1 MVTTDFAG
9 KTISIDR
16 NIDLSGYNF
25 TPIGGVDKEAAFQGT
40 FDGQGNTIAG
50 LTQNGWEL
58 GYEYGETAGMGLFGW
73 IGDATIKNVTIDAAE
88 VSMEAVVMGTVA
100 GYAAGD
106 CTFENIS
113 VFVRTVFAFEAADL
127 DINKFHEIMYIKL
140 NQDVYTD
147 DRTVCWDYP
156 ADTKWIEM
164 TDGGKRYYMLVA
176 TYCKPLSAN
185 MTTSPSLLKVGFES
199 SATNESLK
207 VFGDTYEM
215 MAKTQAI
222 SVSSYAE
229 GTAPNYA
236 LNDAFGKITSTNHPW
251 KGISN

>member
-1 MVTTDFAG
+1 MKNKVITILCIMAIVITT
-9 KTISIDR
+9 
-16 NIDLSGYNF
+16 
-25 TPIGGVDKEAAFQGT
+25 
-40 FDGQGNTIAG
+40 
-50 LTQNGWEL
+50 
-58 GYEYGETAGMGLFGW
+58 
-73 IGDATIKNVTIDAAE
+73 
-88 VSMEAVVMGTVA
+88 AVVAADEDRVAYKIDSTSSDGVVVDQQIKKSDGSLVGNGDVIYPVVGEKNALDRITTVTNNSA
-100 GYAAGD
+100 TVNDTAP
-106 CTFENIS
+106 S